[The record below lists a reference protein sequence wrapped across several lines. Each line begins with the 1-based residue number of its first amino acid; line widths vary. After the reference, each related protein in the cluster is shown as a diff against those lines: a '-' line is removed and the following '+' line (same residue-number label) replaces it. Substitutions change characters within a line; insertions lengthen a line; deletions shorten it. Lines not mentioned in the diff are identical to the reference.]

1 MTIFAHPDCSKS
13 GDAFPS
19 RTVEVINSVVVSVY
33 VPEWKQYMDVDKTAF
48 KMENLF
54 DEVSNIVLTKPQVFT
69 KSAIELKSV
78 PAFHS
83 QYGFPESVFIDKT
96 KGQCDEYLITVSDF
110 KRL

>member
-1 MTIFAHPDCSKS
+1 M
-13 GDAFPS
+13 
-19 RTVEVINSVVVSVY
+19 INSVVVSVY